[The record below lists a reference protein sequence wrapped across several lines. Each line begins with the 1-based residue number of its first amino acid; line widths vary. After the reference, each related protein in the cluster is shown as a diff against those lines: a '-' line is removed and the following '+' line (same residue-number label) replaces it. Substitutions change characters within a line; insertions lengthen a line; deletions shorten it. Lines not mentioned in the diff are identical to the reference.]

1 MLGTGMTRPQPDAPD
16 RADDLVGYLRSGP
29 RELPPGIPGAPQQPT
44 TRPIVPALAC
54 VVALAGLL
62 VGCQIVKPSPKPS
75 ITAAAPSRPA
85 TPATPSHSSA
95 HATRSPSAVHATRSP
110 STASAKPSHSAS
122 RPAPGPTS
130 SGSLPALPATSGQ
143 LSVQV
148 SSRVFAARTLD
159 ISVVVGT
166 PQAHTL
172 QQTLTGA
179 VSVAPDG
186 TLTGSAVATA
196 DRFNG
201 VHVRAPAIFLTGSRI
216 YFAPP
221 ANLMPPGKTWTQIT
235 PAVPNGRAS
244 YAAREA
250 AYVIY
255 ASATSWNLLRY
266 ATDTARPAWSGSG
279 ASARANMSGTVLLAT
294 ALPHATP
301 GARDAVITFAGPGT
315 EKATWHVVLDSHLLP
330 VSCVI
335 TAYSPALGPITADV
349 TYSNWGTQ
357 VQATPPPPQ
366 EVATYSELP
375 PYLREVSGSS
385 AGQPG

>member
-1 MLGTGMTRPQPDAPD
+1 MLGTGTTRACPDAPD
-16 RADDLVGYLRSGP
+16 RADDLVGYLRHGP
-29 RELPPGIPGAPQQPT
+29 RELPPGIPGAPERPP
-44 TRPIVPALAC
+44 TRPIVSALAC

-62 VGCQIVKPSPKPS
+62 VGCQIVKPSPKPA
-75 ITAAAPSRPA
+75 ITAAAPSASGTHTAPSPHAKTSPPA
-85 TPATPSHSSA
+85 SHAQTSLPASHA
-95 HATRSPSAVHATRSP
+95 KTSPP
-110 STASAKPSHSAS
+110 AS
-122 RPAPGPTS
+122 RRAPRPTS
-130 SGSLPALPATSGQ
+130 SGGLPVLPATSGQ

-148 SSRVFAARTLD
+148 SSRVFAVRTLQ
-159 ISVVVGT
+159 IGVVVQT

-179 VSVAPDG
+179 ISVARDG
-186 TLTGSAVATA
+186 TLTGNAVATA

-201 VHVRAPAIFLTGSRI
+201 VHVRAPAVFLTGSRI

-221 ANLMPPGKTWTQIT
+221 ANLMPAGKTWTQIT

-244 YAAREA
+244 YAARQA
-250 AYVIY
+250 AYVLY

-266 ATDTARPAWSGSG
+266 AMDSARPHWSGTG

-301 GARDAVITFAGPGT
+301 GAHDAVITFAGPGT
-315 EKATWHVVLDSHLLP
+315 TEATWHVVLDSRLLP

-335 TAYSPALGPITADV
+335 TAYSPDLGPITADV
-349 TYSNWGTQ
+349 TYSDWGTQ
-357 VQATPPPPQ
+357 VQATPPPAQ
-366 EVATYSELP
+366 DVATYSDLP